1 MIFNSIS
8 SKHLMTKGQT
18 VFLRSAMLF
27 LVCGFFSMISY
38 AQLTVDYVVVGGGG
52 GGGFSTGG
60 GGGGGQVKMGSVSL
74 SGGTFSVTIG
84 NGGTGATSGSS
95 SSNGQTTTL
104 SLPTPIISIGGG
116 GGGSGTAG
124 ASGAANGGGGGV
136 PSKSGGTAVSGGFAG
151 GGGGNGLANAS
162 GRGAGGGGG
171 AGGQGEDG
179 YDGSD
184 GGIGLSSS
192 ITGTL
197 RYFGGGGG
205 GGFWW
210 SGANSAQWTGNGGN
224 GGGGRG
230 GKNLSPLA
238 ESGAANTGGGGGG
251 SGTSGETSTVRN
263 GGSGIV
269 IVRYAST
276 VALATGGTITSYTGN
291 GTNGTNGVVYQ
302 VHTFTASG
310 SFSYNPVIATHPSTT
325 VQNICLNGTSTTLTV
340 TAIGSSPTYQ
350 WYSNTINSNS
360 GGTLISGQTTAS
372 YTPSTTVAGQ
382 TYYYCYVSSSNG
394 NQTSNVSG
402 AIVISNPSVSGSIS
416 GANTVTSGTNSTVLS
431 LSGHTG
437 SVQWQS
443 STNGTSFSNINSAT
457 NATYTATNLTTTT
470 YYQAVITSGSCAS
483 VTTSSV
489 TILVVAAPTA
499 ATTLSITGTGSQ
511 LSVVNNTATV
521 VDAGLV
527 VTSNGVI
534 SGFSVTISENY
545 TSGDILDYTGTLPSG
560 VDAAAFNTVSRSLVF
575 SGSATAAN
583 WQALLRTVRI
593 KTTSVTC
600 NPESRKVVF
609 SASTNLFNYF
619 NGHYYE
625 VIPASMSW
633 TNSKA
638 YAASKSF
645 FGRQGYLVTINSSTE
660 NAYVYA
666 LVNQNSWI
674 GCSDNYLQINAAV
687 GYTKYANQNLSE
699 GKWHW
704 ITGPE
709 KGIQMRTGNAST
721 AEKPGSPISGVYQN
735 WNSTGG
741 TSYSSNE
748 PNDVWSTGTPGEEDY
763 GHITASTGKW
773 NDFKNNNRGLII
785 EYGGMPGDNP
795 VNTLSFTR
803 SITVSG
809 SISGNISGGN
819 VTVCPSVPVTLTLNG
834 ASASVLRWESSP
846 DNFLIAGNIQTIAN
860 TSSTLTLSS
869 LVETQYYRCILF
881 SGGCT
886 MGTNSQPVF
895 VSEVFAGGVTANT
908 NQICVNSN
916 TQLTVNGYTGSVQ
929 KWQFTTNISSP
940 ATDIV
945 STASVLSHTQ
955 SSAGTYY
962 YRCVIGNASCS
973 ASTMNT
979 DWYPITVVSGGA
991 PIGGQVSTNYHCGVN
1006 NVGVIELSGATGGS
1020 YQWQIS
1026 SDGGN
1031 NWSNVPSATT
1041 QTLAYQNITSNRKY
1055 RVLVSNG
1062 ACGSSYSSIGAV
1074 ELYGTTVCQWT
1085 GAINSTWTNAGNWCA
1100 GIIADEGRAMDV
1112 SATAAN
1118 EPVLDANRTISTLRF
1133 NSGSKKVVLGNFNL
1147 TTSQILGGD
1156 SLNYVQTSG
1165 TGSLRA
1171 SIAGAGG
1178 SFNFAAGKSTFNP
1191 VTITN
1196 NSGSNDFFTVRVS
1209 DAIQNCTFLSSAKYV
1224 NRTWD
1229 IGKATANG
1237 ESGISF
1243 LFNWYEN
1250 QVVNGPVLNPILNH
1264 YGTNWAT
1271 AAGTSAA
1278 GAGSPV
1284 LSMTHT
1290 GYTGTFSPFAISDQ
1304 STPLPVSMSYFNLTC
1319 AEEDVKVNWQTASEH
1334 NSDYFQLETSI
1345 NGVQWEIEQTLP
1357 AAGFSQ
1363 ELLNYSTVDQDAARK
1378 QKYYRLKQIDL
1389 NGEYEMYGPLKADCA
1404 VESFDVSLYP
1414 NPCES
1419 QVTVSVA
1426 SQIST
1431 KLNYTLISPEGKVLE
1446 NKQIAIQSGMTQ
1458 YTLDVSEYQSGMYML
1473 QFDINDKRLIKKL
1486 TVQ

>member
-1 MIFNSIS
+1 MIFKSMS
-8 SKHLMTKGQT
+8 TKHLMTKGT
-18 VFLRSAMLF
+18 TIFFRAAMFL
-27 LVCGFFSMISY
+27 LVIGFFSNISQ
-38 AQLTVDYVVVGGGG
+38 AQLSVDYLVVGGGG
-52 GGGFSTGG
+52 GGGFNTG
-60 GGGGGQVKMGSVSL
+60 GGGGGQVKIGNISL

-84 NGGTGATSGSS
+84 AGGVGSTTLNTQG
-95 SSNGQTTTL
+95 SNGESTTL
-104 SLPTPIISIGGG
+104 SLPTPIVSIGGG
-116 GGGSGTAG
+116 GGGSSGSVG
-124 ASGAANGGGGGV
+124 ASGVANGGGGGGG
-136 PSKSGGTAVSGGFAG
+136 SFSGGTAVSGGFAG
-151 GGGGNGLANAS
+151 GSGGNGTNN
-162 GRGAGGGGG
+162 GGGGGGG
-171 AGGQGEDG
+171 AGASGTSGTSG
-179 YDGSD
+179 AD
-184 GGIGLSSS
+184 GGIGVSTS
-192 ITGTL
+192 INGTL
-197 RYFGGGGG
+197 TYFGGGGG
-205 GGFWW
+205 GGYWW
-210 SGANSAQWTGNGGN
+210 SGAASWTYNGEGGS

-230 GKNLSPLA
+230 GLHTSTLA
-238 ESGAANTGGGGGG
+238 QPGTANTGGGAGG
-251 SGTSGETSTVRN
+251 SGNSAATHVPKN

-269 IVRYAST
+269 VIRYAST
-276 VALATGGTITSYTGN
+276 VALATGGTVTSYTGN

-302 VHTFTASG
+302 VHTFTANG
-310 SFSYNPVIATHPSTT
+310 TFSYNPVVATHPSTT
-325 VQNICLNGTSTTLTV
+325 VQNICINGTSTPLTV
-340 TAIGSSPTYQ
+340 TASGTSPTYQ
-350 WYSNTINSNS
+350 WYSNTANSNS
-360 GGTLISGQTTAS
+360 GGTLISGQTTS
-372 YTPSTTVAGQ
+372 SFTPPTNVAGQ
-382 TYYYCYVSSSNG
+382 TYYYCYVTSSNG

-402 AIVISNPSVSGSIS
+402 AIIISNPSVSGSIS

-437 SVQWQS
+437 SVQWQN
-443 STNGTSFSNINSAT
+443 STNGTTFSNINSAT
-457 NATYTATNLTTTT
+457 NATYTATNLTATT
-470 YYQAVITSGSCAS
+470 YYRAVVTSGGCAS
-483 VTTSSV
+483 ITTSSV

-499 ATTLSITGTGSQ
+499 ATTLSITGTSAQ

-521 VDAGLV
+521 VDAGLL
-527 VTSNGVI
+527 VTGNGNI
-534 SGFSVTISENY
+534 TGFSVTISENY
-545 TSGDILDYTGTLPSG
+545 TSGDILDYTGALPPG
-560 VDAAAFNTVSRSLVF
+560 VYAAAFNTVSKSLVF
-575 SGSATAAN
+575 SGSATPAA

-609 SASTNLFNYF
+609 SAGTYLFNYF

-625 VIPASMSW
+625 AIPASLSW

-748 PNDVWSTGTPGEEDY
+748 PNDVWSMGTPGEEDY
-763 GHITASTGKW
+763 GHITGSTGKW

-819 VTVCPSVPVTLTLNG
+819 VTVCPSSSATLTLNG
-834 ASASVLRWESSP
+834 AGGSVLRWESSP
-846 DNFLIAGNIQTIAN
+846 DNFLIAENIQTIAN
-860 TSSTLTLSS
+860 TSATLNLSS
-869 LVETQYYRCILF
+869 LVATQYYRCIML

-886 MGTNSQPVF
+886 MATNSQPIF
-895 VSEVFAGGVTANT
+895 VSEVFAGAVTASS

-940 ATDIV
+940 ATDV
-945 STASVLSHTQ
+945 ASTASVLSHTQ
-955 SSAGTYY
+955 ASAGTYY
-962 YRCVIGNASCS
+962 YRCVIGSASCPG
-973 ASTMNT
+973 TNLNT
-979 DWYPITVVSGGA
+979 EWYPVTVVSGGA
-991 PIGGQVSTNYHCGVN
+991 PTGGSVSTNYHCGVN
-1006 NVGVIELSGATGGS
+1006 NVGVLELSGATGGT

-1026 SDGGN
+1026 SDGGT
-1031 NWSNVPSATT
+1031 NWSNVGSATGQT
-1041 QTLAYQNITSNRKY
+1041 TLAYQNITSNRKY

-1074 ELYGTTVCQWT
+1074 ELYGTTICQWT
-1085 GAINSTWTNAGNWCA
+1085 GAIDSTWTNTGNWCA

-1118 EPVLDANRTISTLRF
+1118 EPVLDANRTVSTLRF
-1133 NSGSKKVVLGNFNL
+1133 NSGSKKVVLGNYNL
-1147 TTSQILGGD
+1147 TASEILGGD

-1178 SFNFAAGKSTFNP
+1178 SFNFATGKSTFNP

-1196 NSGSNDFFTVRVS
+1196 NSGSSDFFTVRVS
-1209 DAIQNCTFLSSAKYV
+1209 DAIQNCTYLSSAKYV

-1237 ESGISF
+1237 GSGISF
-1243 LFNWYEN
+1243 LFNWYES
-1250 QVVNGPVLNPILNH
+1250 QVVNGPLLNPVLNH
-1264 YGTNWAT
+1264 YGTNWET
-1271 AAGTSAA
+1271 TSGTSAA

-1284 LSMTHT
+1284 LSMIHT
-1290 GYTGTFSPFAISDQ
+1290 GYLGTFSPFAISDE
-1304 STPLPVSMSYFNLTC
+1304 STPLPVTMSYFNLTC
-1319 AEEDVKVNWQTASEH
+1319 VEEDVEVIWQTASEH
-1334 NSDYFQLETSI
+1334 NSDYFQLETSLD
-1345 NGVQWEIEQTLP
+1345 GVNWEIEEMLP

-1363 ELLNYSTVDQDAARK
+1363 ELLNYSAVDQDAARK
-1378 QKYYRLKQIDL
+1378 QKYYRLKQVDL
-1389 NGEYEMYGPLKADCA
+1389 NGEFEMYGPLKADCA
-1404 VESFDVSLYP
+1404 VESSEVSLYP

-1419 QVTVSVA
+1419 QVTVSLA
-1426 SQIST
+1426 SQIPS
-1431 KLNYTLISPEGKVLE
+1431 KVNYTLISPEGKVLE
-1446 NKQIAIQSGMTQ
+1446 NKQLSIQSGMTV
-1458 YTLDVSEYQSGMYML
+1458 YTLDVSEFQSGMYML
-1473 QFDINDKRLIKKL
+1473 QFDINDKRFIKKL